1 MCGARK
7 GRQGVCSR
15 LRRHGHSY
23 VWDAPAAEALD
34 LFGSKEDACSRGEPA
49 KGFDRSRYED
59 GSGAFGKDN
68 CMLCGVLNRANHPHK
83 QFIDLCILLGCDY
96 MDPIKGMGPKTAL
109 KLLREHE
116 TIEGVL
122 EHIKDSGKKMVVPDV
137 WPYQEARE
145 IFRKPDVAKGEE
157 LEVRSV

>member
-1 MCGARK
+1 
-7 GRQGVCSR
+7 
-15 LRRHGHSY
+15 
-23 VWDAPAAEALD
+23 
-34 LFGSKEDACSRGEPA
+34 
-49 KGFDRSRYED
+49 
-59 GSGAFGKDN
+59 
-68 CMLCGVLNRANHPHK
+68 MLCGVLNRANHPHK